1 LVDGVVEGNELE
13 VLNMLED
20 WVSQMHQFIDR
31 AEENPSLL
39 NTSAKKSKKKRT
51 PTKSTPEKNEREV
64 EAVAMSP
71 DEVRNAIAS
80 RLKDMFDV

>member
-1 LVDGVVEGNELE
+1 MVEGNELE

-39 NTSAKKSKKKRT
+39 NTSAKKQKKRT
-51 PTKSTPEKNEREV
+51 PNKSTPEKNEREV
-64 EAVAMSP
+64 EAIAMSP

>member
-1 LVDGVVEGNELE
+1 MVEGNELE

-20 WVSQMHQFIDR
+20 WVSQMHQFIDK

-51 PTKSTPEKNEREV
+51 PNKSTPEKNEREV
-64 EAVAMSP
+64 EAIAMSP